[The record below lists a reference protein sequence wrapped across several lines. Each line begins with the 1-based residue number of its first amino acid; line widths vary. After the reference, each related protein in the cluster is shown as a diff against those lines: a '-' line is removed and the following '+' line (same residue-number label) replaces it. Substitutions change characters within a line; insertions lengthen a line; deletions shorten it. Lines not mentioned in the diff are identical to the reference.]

1 MTVSVIISFSELGQL
16 GMGTAIIKFVS
27 SAYAKKEYDNITEY
41 ITTSFYLLFFSGSL
55 VISILLFF
63 KIQISTLLK
72 VTNFLQGHG
81 ARLILSMGIL
91 AIFSFFVNT
100 LRGVVAGVG
109 RIDVCNYIF
118 LLSRVLQVGIAVALL
133 ANGFDIW
140 SLYFAYFA
148 YFSIPCVI
156 WWIFLRK
163 CCAIKIFNYKRVNL
177 SKGLELIKDGG
188 TFAVGMAANFFLM
201 PLNKIIIARYVGFSE
216 VAYYEIGLRVVLA
229 IRNIFFKGLE
239 ALLPK
244 FGASHKVFLHY
255 NEKVISVHKKGLKL
269 VINFALPLFI
279 MIFIFSTPL
288 LKFWLGD
295 KFNLQISVITK
306 IQVYSLTFTLH
317 PQWNYCLVI

>member
-1 MTVSVIISFSELGQL
+1 M
-16 GMGTAIIKFVS
+16 
-27 SAYAKKEYDNITEY
+27 
-41 ITTSFYLLFFSGSL
+41 
-55 VISILLFF
+55 
-63 KIQISTLLK
+63 
-72 VTNFLQGHG
+72 
-81 ARLILSMGIL
+81 
-91 AIFSFFVNT
+91 
-100 LRGVVAGVG
+100 
-109 RIDVCNYIF
+109 
-118 LLSRVLQVGIAVALL
+118 
-133 ANGFDIW
+133 
-140 SLYFAYFA
+140 
-148 YFSIPCVI
+148 
-156 WWIFLRK
+156 RK

-306 IQVYSLTFTLH
+306 ILLVGWFMNLLAAPEYFMFIGIGKVKYVAIEEWSRALCNIALIVICIIVAVNFSAIKLAIISSISLIFGFAIFKFLLFRLRRSSL
-317 PQWNYCLVI
+317 NKVIS